1 MARAVDVMF
10 GEAEGKANSTVPVV
24 GSVRSDSQALVS
36 PLVWMSGELL
46 TSFPK
51 KGGRVS
57 HSVLDPDR

>member
-1 MARAVDVMF
+1 MDVMF
-10 GEAEGKANSTVPVV
+10 GGGEGKANSIVPVV
-24 GSVRSDSQALVS
+24 GSVMSDSQALVS

-51 KGGRVS
+51 EGGRVS

>member
-1 MARAVDVMF
+1 MF
-10 GEAEGKANSTVPVV
+10 RGGEGKANSIVPVV
-24 GSVRSDSQALVS
+24 GSVMSDSQALVS

-51 KGGRVS
+51 EGGRVS